1 MVNEIKIREDDRLI
15 IPELEVKEVEEKDL
29 INDLFEQILGTTKN
43 EDTVVAHKLLEYGN
57 NMPLNAQM
65 LPLLDEGYTLVLE
78 KANYKPN
85 PDGTKSEEQA
95 PMKAEFWFYIRLG
108 REHLALRYWA
118 FLKFIE
124 NVARDGLMPALTAS
138 Y

>member
-1 MVNEIKIREDDRLI
+1 MVNEIKNREDDRLV
-15 IPELEVKEVEEKDL
+15 IPELEEDDVEEKDL

-95 PMKAEFWFYIRLG
+95 PMKSEFWFYIRLG
-108 REHLALRYWA
+108 RERLALRYWA

-124 NVARDGLMPALTAS
+124 NVARDGLMSALIAS